1 MEYLLD
7 THIVLL
13 TLTLTND
20 QRLNALVKE
29 KMEDPENTFYYSVVS
44 MWEVAIKY
52 AAHKKM
58 PISGSEFLHYCEYS
72 GYQKLELDD
81 RHVVALETLS
91 TKEGAMNT
99 KIRFTDIL

>member
-7 THIVLL
+7 IHIVL
-13 TLTLTND
+13 LTLTND

-29 KMEDPENTFYYSVVS
+29 MMEDPENTFYYSVVS

-58 PISGSEFLHYCEYS
+58 PISGSEFLLLR
-72 GYQKLELDD
+72 QKQT
-81 RHVVALETLS
+81 V
-91 TKEGAMNT
+91 
-99 KIRFTDIL
+99 